1 MASSVRFSEFC
12 GLVMV
17 SAQLEP
23 ASSIVAITLNSN
35 SPLVFEDTLNPAWRR
50 PCLFARGHVK
60 ENVRGC
66 GNDNQDHSVFN
77 QNGAETSTHR
87 VSIRMLFKALR
98 KRIIIGISLTVTLL
112 AAALLRTTLQ
122 DGALLEVNAHLND
135 LMTSPHS
142 FLLTAPEPIAG
153 VTQGGHEK
161 EELSFKK
168 ATVANDLLD
177 DWFDRSQ
184 TQALIV
190 QKKGHTVYQR
200 YSSDAGGGRNINAM
214 SMAKTIIAIL
224 VGVAIDDG
232 FINSEHDSISQY
244 LPQIAERAGEAVTL
258 RDLLRHTSGI
268 ETAAKDIRA
277 TLKGHPLSTPL
288 SKISFNGDRSFRYD
302 NINYHLLS
310 LVLTEIY
317 KKPLNQLIDDK
328 LWKPLGL
335 EGASIVNTA
344 GYCCLFAT
352 ARSWLEIG
360 TLFLNQKRQVV
371 SVSWLEKMV
380 GDSIIPEWFFVQAT
394 GKSKGN
400 TYGYHVYGG
409 LPDSPD
415 AFWIEGMGLQL
426 VMINP
431 QTQTVIVRL
440 GGIPSILNVFSNRY
454 DDSIISPL
462 LTILTAD
469 SGLSGDDTTL

>member
-1 MASSVRFSEFC
+1 MALAL
-12 GLVMV
+12 LV
-17 SAQLEP
+17 
-23 ASSIVAITLNSN
+23 
-35 SPLVFEDTLNPAWRR
+35 
-50 PCLFARGHVK
+50 ARGRSR
-60 ENVRGC
+60 ENVRGY
-66 GNDNQDHSVFN
+66 GNDDEDRSVAN
-77 QNGAETSTHR
+77 QNGVESQQTEYR
-87 VSIRMLFKALR
+87 PDMLPTAPQRR
-98 KRIIIGISLTVTLL
+98 KIIIGTSLTAVLL
-112 AAALLRTTLQ
+112 ATTAFKATLR
-122 DGALLEVNAHLND
+122 DGALLEVNAHLNE

-142 FLLTAPEPIAG
+142 FLLATPAPIAG
-153 VTQGGHEK
+153 RTLDEHGK
-161 EELSFKK
+161 EGASFKK
-168 ATVANDLLD
+168 TAVAIGSLD
-177 DWFDRSQ
+177 SWFDRSQ

-190 QKKGHTVYQR
+190 QKEGQIVYQR

-244 LPQIAERAGEAVTL
+244 LPQIAERAGDAVTL

-277 TLKGHPLSTPL
+277 TLKGHPLRTPL
-288 SKISFNGDRSFRYD
+288 SEISFSGDRSFHYD

-335 EGASIVNTA
+335 EGASIINTA

-360 TLFLNQKRQVV
+360 TLFLKQKRQVV
-371 SVSWLEKMV
+371 SASWLEKMIE
-380 GDSIIPEWFFVQAT
+380 DSVIPEWFFVQAT

-415 AFWIEGMGLQL
+415 VFWIEGMGLQL
-426 VMINP
+426 VMVNP
-431 QTQTVIVRL
+431 HTKTVIVRL
-440 GGIPSILNVFSNRY
+440 GGIPSVLNIFSNRY

-462 LTILTAD
+462 LTILMAD
-469 SGLSGDDTTL
+469 SGLSGDDMPL

>member
-1 MASSVRFSEFC
+1 
-12 GLVMV
+12 
-17 SAQLEP
+17 
-23 ASSIVAITLNSN
+23 
-35 SPLVFEDTLNPAWRR
+35 
-50 PCLFARGHVK
+50 
-60 ENVRGC
+60 
-66 GNDNQDHSVFN
+66 
-77 QNGAETSTHR
+77 
-87 VSIRMLFKALR
+87 MLPKALR
-98 KRIIIGISLTVTLL
+98 GRVIIGISLTAVLL
-112 AAALLRTTLQ
+112 AVASFKATLQ

-142 FLLTAPEPIAG
+142 FLLAPPAPIAG
-153 VTQGGHEK
+153 RALGEAGK
-161 EELSFKK
+161 EGASFKK
-168 ATVANDLLD
+168 AAVANASLD
-177 DWFDRSQ
+177 AWFDRSQ

-190 QKKGHTVYQR
+190 QKDGHIVYQR
-200 YSSDAGGGRNINAM
+200 YSSDADDGRNINAM
-214 SMAKTIIAIL
+214 SMSKAIIALL

-232 FINSEHDSISQY
+232 FINSEHDAVSRY
-244 LPQIAERAGEAVTL
+244 LPQIAERAGDAVTL

-268 ETAAKDIRA
+268 ETEAKDIRA
-277 TLKGHPLSTPL
+277 TLKGHPLKTPL
-288 SKISFNGDRSFRYD
+288 SKISFNGDRSFNYD

-335 EGASIVNTA
+335 EGASIINTA

-360 TLFLNQKRQVV
+360 TLFLGQKPQVV
-371 SVSWLEKMV
+371 SASWLEKMV

-409 LPDSPD
+409 LPNSPNV
-415 AFWIEGMGLQL
+415 FWIEGMGLQL

-431 QTQTVIVRL
+431 QTKTVIVRL
-440 GGIPSILNVFSNRY
+440 GGIPSKLNIFSNRY
-454 DDSIISPL
+454 DESIISPL
-462 LTILTAD
+462 LDILMAD
-469 SGLSGDDTTL
+469 SGLLSDDIAP